1 MWADVDLPGLH
12 RADRAD
18 LGHHA
23 TTTGSAAVGPTRA
36 AVAQPGRGAA
46 PVTGLDDVLHVPVR
60 PVWSCSGCG
69 PRVDWPCGYARAEL
83 TANLDPISR
92 SMYAAERMVE
102 AIADL
107 PAEAT
112 PGELFTRFLAWTR
125 RAGR

>member
-1 MWADVDLPGLH
+1 MRADVDLPGLL

-23 TTTGSAAVGPTRA
+23 TVSAAVESGRA

-46 PVTGLDDVLHVPVR
+46 PVTGRDDVLHLPVR
-60 PVWSCSGCG
+60 PIWYCSGCG
-69 PRVDWPCGYARAEL
+69 PMVDWPCGYARAEL

-107 PAEAT
+107 PAEPT
-112 PGELFTRFLAWTR
+112 PGEMFTRFLAWTR